1 MSRAREPERTCVGCR
16 STGPKSSLVRVAR
29 GPDGHA
35 RIDETGRAPGRGA
48 YVHRDRSC
56 VEAALGRGSLE
67 RALRAGLDEQGAATL
82 RAMIE
87 GNDGT

>member
-1 MSRAREPERTCVGCR
+1 
-16 STGPKSSLVRVAR
+16 
-29 GPDGHA
+29 
-35 RIDETGRAPGRGA
+35 
-48 YVHRDRSC
+48 VHRDRSC